1 MNVLQKLFIFLCAV
15 TLVTVAPARGAV
27 SMKSLLQEMVNFDGM
42 ASWPQPEFTCK
53 QASSYDRASKA
64 PDQPGWF
71 ANDDQNQFIRD
82 EQFQGRTERVM
93 LDADG
98 PGCIVRFWL
107 TTDRNNQGTLRVYL
121 DSADT
126 PALVFPAY
134 DLLTGDLHLEAPL
147 AQPHPGYSSDNGGGN
162 TLYLPIPYAK
172 HCKITWQEASHG
184 PRYYQI
190 NYRTYPAGTAVRTFA
205 WKNFKSLR
213 PLIQQVNRSLLNPPD
228 HPPGRSSSKTDE
240 IPTQGETHL
249 GLPSG
254 SHALQH
260 LALSVPSTLS
270 ERQLRSLVLQM
281 VCDGETNIWC
291 PVSDFFG
298 SGVGLNTVDSWYR
311 TVSTNGLMISRWV
324 MPYQSNATVSL
335 LNLGS
340 EPVAVSLQA
349 IVSPWKWTARSLH
362 FYSAWHYEAGLQVPP
377 PRDWNFVTLSGR
389 GIYVG
394 DTLTVFNPNAAW
406 YGEGDEKIWVDG
418 ESFPSHFGTGTED
431 YYGYSY
437 APKPVHQTPFCGEPR
452 MDQPQTQGHNTSI
465 RSRNLDGIP
474 FRKSL
479 DFEME
484 LLPWQS
490 GALTYAATTY
500 WYGFPETAS
509 NRLPQPE
516 AATLPVPSFADAIRT
531 KAESIAPKKL

>member
-1 MNVLQKLFIFLCAV
+1 MKAAQNFLTIVCTA
-15 TLVTVAPARGAV
+15 TLMTVPQVRGEV
-27 SMKSLLQEMVNFDGM
+27 STESLLKEMVNFD
-42 ASWPQPEFTCK
+42 SVTRWPQPEFTCK
-53 QASSYDRASKA
+53 QASSYDRASKS

-107 TTDRNNQGTLRVYL
+107 TTDRNKQGTLRIYL
-121 DSADT
+121 DGAQQ
-126 PALVFPAY
+126 PALIFPAF
-134 DLLTGDLHLEAPL
+134 DLLSGNLQIEAPL
-147 AQPHPGYSSDNGGGN
+147 AQPHPGYSFDAGGGN
-162 TLYLPIPYAK
+162 TLYLPIPYVK
-172 HCKITWQEASHG
+172 HCKVTWEEASRG
-184 PRYYQI
+184 SRYYQI
-190 NYRTYPAGTAVRTFA
+190 NYRTYAPGTGVRTFT
-205 WKNFKSLR
+205 WQNVESLR
-213 PLIQQVNRSLLNPPD
+213 PLIRQVNRLLLDPPD
-228 HPPGRSSSKTDE
+228 HPPGRDWSKQGE
-240 IPTQGETHL
+240 IPANGETHL
-249 GLPSG
+249 DLPSG
-254 SHALQH
+254 SHAVQH
-260 LALSVPSTLS
+260 LALSVSPTLS

-281 VCDGETNIWC
+281 ICDGETNIWC

-298 SGVGLNTVDSWYR
+298 SGAGLNTVRSWYR
-311 TVSTNGLMISRWV
+311 TVTTNGTMVSRWV
-324 MPYQSNATVSL
+324 MPYQGDATVTL

-340 EPVAVSLQA
+340 EPVTVSLQA
-349 IVSPWKWTARSLH
+349 IVAPWKWDVRSLH
-362 FYSAWHYEAGLQVPP
+362 FHSAWHYEAGLQVPP

-389 GIYVG
+389 GVYMG
-394 DTLTVFNPNAAW
+394 DTLAVFNPNPAW

-479 DFEME
+479 QFDME
-484 LLPWQS
+484 LLPWKP

-500 WYGFPETAS
+500 WYAFPGGSS
-509 NRLPQPE
+509 NRQPQPDAAILPLPSLAE
-516 AATLPVPSFADAIRT
+516 AI
-531 KAESIAPKKL
+531 KIKGESIARK